1 MESIAGT
8 VLTGLAVFAATNV
21 DGLFLTAALLS
32 ASPSRRWPVVLGT
45 CAGIGALYATSVAA
59 ALAAAAIPAGTIALV
74 GLVPLGL
81 GLKQIFS
88 SRKDET
94 PLPAGHGVLAVAGV
108 NIAAGGDNIGVYTPL
123 FAASSG
129 QAIALYG
136 AVFALLTGLLCWAA
150 QRLVTHP
157 ALGAPVRRWGP
168 RAVPWVLIALGLW
181 ILAGAL

>member
-32 ASPSRRWPVVLGT
+32 ASPSRPWPVVFGT
-45 CAGIGALYATSVAA
+45 YAGIGALYAVSVAA
-59 ALAAAAIPAGTIALV
+59 ALAAAAIPARYIALL

-81 GLKQIFS
+81 GLRLLFSKQGPDDPS
-88 SRKDET
+88 
-94 PLPAGHGVLAVAGV
+94 PAAQGVLAVAGI
-108 NIAAGGDNIGVYTPL
+108 NIAAGGDNVGVYTPL
-123 FAASSG
+123 FATVTG
-129 QAIALYG
+129 EAIVLYG
-136 AVFALLTGLLCWAA
+136 AVFAVLTGTLCWAA
-150 QRLVTHP
+150 HRLVTHP

-168 RAVPWVLIALGLW
+168 RLVPWVLIALGLW